1 MGGSRLTPSS
11 CFGGGRR
18 VPLRAGAPPR
28 APRERRA
35 AAGWKR
41 RRAVAGAPGRRE
53 CHRGRPLL
61 ARAAAVRATR
71 ERTTPRAAAAL
82 RRPPSPRDAPQPGA
96 GTRACSGGS
105 RGALSASPHSLS
117 PELRQA
123 GPGAPNFRWT
133 LSPPGARHGVGRRG
147 GQMQPPLAYS
157 SVGKRTEL
165 PPVLGLRGIAQ
176 SALWGR
182 GPERTVLGSG
192 MREDEIQLNE
202 PSFRGRGRRPTP
214 PPSSR
219 LRLLSPNYISHGA
232 FALVPPR
239 CTPGVEDLAASKVAQ
254 NWVL

>member
-1 MGGSRLTPSS
+1 ML
-11 CFGGGRR
+11 RR
-18 VPLRAGAPPR
+18 RPPGP
-28 APRERRA
+28 APRWGSTESPS
-35 AAGWKR
+35 
-41 RRAVAGAPGRRE
+41 GAPGCCGVEAAPGSGWGAGPPGMPPGAPTARPSRRGA
-53 CHRGRPLL
+53 RD
-61 ARAAAVRATR
+61 ARANNAAS
-71 ERTTPRAAAAL
+71 
-82 RRPPSPRDAPQPGA
+82 RRGPAPPPSPRDAPQPGA

-105 RGALSASPHSLS
+105 RGALSAWPHSLS

-147 GQMQPPLAYS
+147 GQMQPLLAYS

-214 PPSSR
+214 PSSSR